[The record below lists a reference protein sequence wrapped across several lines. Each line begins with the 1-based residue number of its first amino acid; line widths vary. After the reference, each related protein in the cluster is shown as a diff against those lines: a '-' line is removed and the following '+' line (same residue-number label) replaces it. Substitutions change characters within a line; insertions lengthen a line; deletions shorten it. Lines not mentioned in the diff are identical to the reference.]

1 MTVLGPER
9 SLHLVIVS
17 GLSGSGKTQAL
28 KCLEDLGFFCV
39 DNLPPALFL
48 SFAEFC
54 GKRSHTVRKIALCID
69 IREREFFSDFFE
81 NLERLQASVSVV
93 ELLYLEAT
101 DVVLTR
107 RFSESR
113 RPHPLLPQEPVL
125 KGISLE
131 RQRLGALRAR
141 ADRVLDTSELTV
153 HELRDWM
160 VQQYADRDHRHSMK
174 VSVMTFGYKF
184 GVPYE
189 ADLVFDVRFLQNPH
203 FVPEL
208 KPLTGN
214 EKNIQQYVLENE
226 EAQGFLEHMKNLF
239 AFLLPLFEREQRSY
253 LTIAIGCTGGR
264 HRSVAIANKVKEMFA
279 LLGYSATL
287 SHRDLDRSEY

>member
-1 MTVLGPER
+1 MNDSGSER
-9 SLHLVIVS
+9 SLYLVIVS
-17 GLSGSGKTQAL
+17 GLSGSGKTHAL
-28 KCLEDLGFFCV
+28 KCLEDIGFFCV

-48 SFAEFC
+48 AFAEFC
-54 GKRSHTVRKIALCID
+54 GQRSHTVRKIALCVD

-81 NLERLQASVSVV
+81 NLERLQANVSVV
-93 ELLYLEAT
+93 ELLYLEAN
-101 DVVLTR
+101 DVALTR

-113 RPHPLLPQEPVL
+113 RPHPLLPQQPVL
-125 KGISLE
+125 EGIRLE
-131 RQRLGALRAR
+131 RQHLAELRSR

-160 VQQYADRDHRHSMK
+160 VQQYSDGGHRHSMK

-214 EKNIQQYVLENE
+214 EKNIQRYVLENK
-226 EAQGFLEHMKNLF
+226 EAKGFLEHMKSF
-239 AFLLPLFEREQRSY
+239 FEFLLPLFEREQRSY

-264 HRSVAIANKVKEMFA
+264 HRSVAIANKVKDLFA
-279 LLGYSATL
+279 RLGYSATL
-287 SHRDLDRSEY
+287 SHRDMDRSEY